1 MALIGKILN
10 AILYGFDYVSNI
22 VVRRVSMAVIG
33 KILSAFLYV
42 FDYVSNIVVLWQY
55 WNMFKTGH
63 FYQNIE
69 MDNQYFRT
77 TSKVPF
83 YVCLGL
89 MICDPVVAAVA
100 FMLKLRPGERPL
112 LSVLLLPVIQLWKAC
127 RSESGDDTRP
137 EAEALFAITVA
148 MENGPQL
155 VLQLSVIYFLV
166 WNSSYD
172 DVSVPVALKVSLVAS
187 FLSVSYNAGRAIM
200 YHMTG
205 KWPGKWGFVPNFSG
219 IVGGIYTIGALLLR
233 FAAVTTI
240 IAAYGDSFSDRIYI
254 VTMTVYFVVGI
265 GVLSYVNGLM
275 AHLLKG
281 VRTCSPTAQ
290 MSIFVSSYMCATIGP
305 LYPVI
310 ERTENSNERCRLWAR
325 LGLAVGMNML
335 PDLIV
340 LIMSVSVKSDSIY
353 PACER
358 GTTHDYN
365 LYMRCH
371 VFIAYFTTGSVL
383 CVLPCIIFPLISRTI

>member
-127 RSESGDDTRP
+127 RSEGGDDTRP

-166 WNSSYD
+166 WNSYD
-172 DVSVPVALKVSLVAS
+172 DISAS
-187 FLSVSYNAGRAIM
+187 G
-200 YHMTG
+200 
-205 KWPGKWGFVPNFSG
+205 PEGFSRCLFS
-219 IVGGIYTIGALLLR
+219 
-233 FAAVTTI
+233 F
-240 IAAYGDSFSDRIYI
+240 
-254 VTMTVYFVVGI
+254 
-265 GVLSYVNGLM
+265 GVLQRRPCYHVPYDGEM
-275 AHLLKG
+275 AREMGICTKLLGNRWRHLHYW
-281 VRTCSPTAQ
+281 RSPT
-290 MSIFVSSYMCATIGP
+290 SV
-305 LYPVI
+305 
-310 ERTENSNERCRLWAR
+310 RCRDNYNRSLWR
-325 LGLAVGMNML
+325 LLFRPYL
-335 PDLIV
+335 H
-340 LIMSVSVKSDSIY
+340 SYHDSLF
-353 PACER
+353 CC
-358 GTTHDYN
+358 GN
-365 LYMRCH
+365 RCSLLCQRSNGS
-371 VFIAYFTTGSVL
+371 FT
-383 CVLPCIIFPLISRTI
+383 